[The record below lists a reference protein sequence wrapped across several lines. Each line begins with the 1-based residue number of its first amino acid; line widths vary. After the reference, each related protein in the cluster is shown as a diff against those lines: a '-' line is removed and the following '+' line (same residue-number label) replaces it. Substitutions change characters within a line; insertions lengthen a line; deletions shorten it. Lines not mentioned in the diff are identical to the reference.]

1 MLAEDDPFDA
11 LGFDADRTSSSTAM
25 SKLTTTTPIATGIH
39 TTFLSEVPRIVV
51 IDECQHLS
59 YVWHQQLRALHD
71 RPDARFA
78 LLLAGGANA
87 VRVLRRDQQLSSRVS
102 MQVHFAPLGGQEL
115 IDVLNAFHP
124 VLANS
129 SDELLAEIDRKDCRG
144 NLRRWQSFTKL
155 SLALLPRSSSPDR
168 LSPKVVRAVLSLR
181 GES

>member
-59 YVWHQQLRALHD
+59 YVWHQQLR
-71 RPDARFA
+71 
-78 LLLAGGANA
+78 AGGANA

>member
-1 MLAEDDPFDA
+1 
-11 LGFDADRTSSSTAM
+11 M